1 MSEKVILVIFGASGD
16 LAKRKLVPA
25 IFSLTCEGF
34 LSPSDIFII
43 GFARTQLD
51 SEEFRKELFKGVES
65 YSRITTSQ
73 CKLWPN
79 ISDRIIYSRGDYNDI
94 ESYKRLKGLLNE
106 IETKYSLPKNRYIF
120 YLATPPLLYQEI
132 IEALGSSGLTEEGEN
147 FFPRIVIEKPFGHNL
162 NTAKLLNERLHI
174 YFNEKQIYRIDHYL
188 GKDTVQDILFFRFSN
203 AIFEPIWNRNYIDN
217 IQIIVAER
225 EGIGTRAGYYDKAGV
240 IRDMFQNHML
250 QLLSLIAIE
259 PPIDFGEKSLRD
271 EKVKILKA
279 IRRISPQETYNYT
292 VRAQY
297 IGYRE
302 EKGVSANS
310 NTATYALLNLYIN
323 NWRWEGVPFYLIS
336 GKKLKEKATFIAI
349 RFKDV
354 PHIMFPYNIRTQVS
368 PNILY
373 LWIQPNEG
381 IRLQFN
387 VKKPGMEMSVSTV
400 DMDFSYKGSFGENLL
415 PDAYERLLL
424 DVINGDQSLFTRND
438 EIELAW
444 SIVDPIIEGWEGPES
459 PQLHFYKEGSWGPEE
474 AERFLL
480 REGRRF
486 L

>member
-34 LSPSDIFII
+34 LSPNDIFII
-43 GFARTQLD
+43 GFARTQFN

-79 ISDRIIYSRGDYNDI
+79 ISDRIIYNRGDYNDL
-94 ESYKRLKGLLNE
+94 ESYKRLKELLNE
-106 IETKYSLPKNRYIF
+106 IETKYNIPKNRYIF
-120 YLATPPLLYQEI
+120 YLATPPILYQEI
-132 IEALGSSGLTEEGEN
+132 IESLGASGFTKKEDN
-147 FFPRIVIEKPFGHNL
+147 FPRIVIEKPFGHNL
-162 NTAKLLNERLHI
+162 SSAKLLNERLHI
-174 YFNEKQIYRIDHYL
+174 YFDEKQIYRIDHYL

-217 IQIIVAER
+217 IQITVAEK

-259 PPIDFGEKSLRD
+259 PPIDFDEKSLRD

-279 IRRISPQETYNYT
+279 IRRISPHETYNYT

-302 EKGVSANS
+302 EKGVSVNS
-310 NTATYALLNLYIN
+310 NTATYALLN
-323 NWRWEGVPFYLIS
+323 
-336 GKKLKEKATFIAI
+336 
-349 RFKDV
+349 
-354 PHIMFPYNIRTQVS
+354 
-368 PNILY
+368 
-373 LWIQPNEG
+373 
-381 IRLQFN
+381 
-387 VKKPGMEMSVSTV
+387 
-400 DMDFSYKGSFGENLL
+400 
-415 PDAYERLLL
+415 
-424 DVINGDQSLFTRND
+424 
-438 EIELAW
+438 
-444 SIVDPIIEGWEGPES
+444 
-459 PQLHFYKEGSWGPEE
+459 
-474 AERFLL
+474 
-480 REGRRF
+480 
-486 L
+486 